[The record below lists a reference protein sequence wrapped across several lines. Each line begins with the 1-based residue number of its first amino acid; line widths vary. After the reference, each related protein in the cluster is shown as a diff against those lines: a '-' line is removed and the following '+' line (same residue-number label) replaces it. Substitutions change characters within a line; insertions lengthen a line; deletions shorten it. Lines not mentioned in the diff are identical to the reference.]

1 MKSQKGTPNQKKQT
15 TLTSFFTPKTP
26 KTPTHPKTHNVL
38 SDHKKNV
45 ETDDNREP
53 VKNKLVVEES
63 EKPTKKQKRNVVI
76 SDDEDMEVGPVKF
89 PSTPAVDLNSFKM
102 SPSPRDP
109 KCNAKLIIATLRK
122 IESTPS
128 KLKPQSRTEKFKEKN
143 EERYSWLLDVRDEN
157 KRTVSDP
164 DHDPRTLYVP
174 KSAWNSFTP
183 FEKQFW
189 EIKSKHWDTVVFFK
203 KGKFFELYEN
213 DADIGHQQFDLKLT
227 DRVNMRMVGVP
238 ESSFHHWASQ
248 FIAKGY
254 KVAKVEQMEN
264 AIGKS
269 IRDKETPS
277 KKDDKIIRRELTS
290 VLTSGTIVDGGLLT
304 TDMSTFCMSIKEE
317 QPNPNLPPHF
327 GISFVDTATS
337 EFNVSYFQDD
347 ISRTQFETLI
357 TQVKPKELVLEKGGI
372 SKESMKILRNNLD
385 NPLYNFLTKQTEF
398 WNAEITTDELN
409 RGIYFKQDNSMDVDM
424 DDALK
429 FKCWPE
435 AIQKISKEPVALSAF
450 GGLLSY
456 LRTLKLDRSLL
467 SASNIHSYDPVR
479 SSNSLILDGQT
490 LINLE
495 IFQNTND
502 GGDKGTLF
510 KLLNHCSTPFG
521 KRLFKRWLC
530 YPLQSVE
537 GINRRLDAIEDL
549 IGQSALVDDLKLCLK
564 KLPDLERVISRIHS
578 GNCLVKDFVNALKA
592 FESIKEILGELGETK
607 DKVKSRA
614 LLNIINF
621 NFPKV
626 LEESIQYFNDSFDQK
641 LAFDTGKIQ
650 LNPGY
655 DETYDEMVQTIS
667 KVEQKL
673 EQYKKECEKK
683 IGCKIA
689 YKDIGKEIYQL
700 EVPLKQKVPNDWNSM
715 SKTSAVNRY
724 YTSNLRNLINDL
736 LEAREH
742 CESAMRTI
750 KTRVYGKFD
759 ENYDAW
765 MKIINNIGELDCLFS
780 LAQCTKNLQEPVC
793 RPEFI
798 ESSVSVLE
806 MQDMRHPCVME
817 SVGSDYIPNDVNLGG
832 DNSTMILLTGPNM
845 GGKSTLLRQTCIAV
859 IMAQLGCFVPAS
871 KFRLAPFD
879 RIFTRIGAN
888 DNIMAGQSTFM
899 VELSETSKI
908 LKDATPRSL
917 VILDELGRGTST
929 FDGYAIAYAVLYH
942 LIVNIGC
949 LGLFSTHYGTLT
961 DEFEKNPLVSLKY
974 MSFHVD
980 QESKQVVFLYK
991 LVDGKC
997 PESYGMNV
1005 AKMANIPSSIVAYA
1019 EQVAEEF
1026 EKTQIL
1032 KAKEVESDCSLTT
1045 LASFKGIV
1053 SGENLKNIWKS
1064 LQ

>member
-1 MKSQKGTPNQKKQT
+1 MKSQKSTPNQKKQT
-15 TLTSFFTPKTP
+15 ALTDFFSPKTP

-38 SDHKKNV
+38 TDRKSNV
-45 ETDDNREP
+45 ETESLHET
-53 VKNKLVVEES
+53 VKQKLQEVEIG
-63 EKPTKKQKRNVVI
+63 KPAKKQKRNNVI
-76 SDDEDMEVGPVKF
+76 SDDEEMEDPECKPVNATPKIDLQSF
-89 PSTPAVDLNSFKM
+89 KMTPSPSTPKFT
-102 SPSPRDP
+102 P
-109 KCNAKLIIATLRK
+109 RK
-122 IESTPS
+122 IDSTPS
-128 KLKPQSRTEKFKEKN
+128 KLKTATRTEKFKEKN

-157 KRTVSDP
+157 KRPVGDP
-164 DHDPRTLYVP
+164 EYDPRTLYVP

-189 EIKSKHWDTVVFFK
+189 EIKCKHWDTVVFFK

-213 DADIGHQQFDLKLT
+213 DADVGHQQFDLKLT

-277 KKDDKIIRRELTS
+277 KKEDKIIRRELTS
-290 VLTSGTIVDGGLLT
+290 VLTLGTIVDGGLLT
-304 TDMSTFCMSIKEE
+304 TDMSTFCMAIKEE
-317 QPNPNLPPHF
+317 QPNPSLPPSF

-347 ISRTQFETLI
+347 LNRTQFETLI
-357 TQVKPKELVLEKGGI
+357 TQIKPKELVLEKGGI

-385 NPLYNFLTKQTEF
+385 NPLYNFLTKQSEF

-409 RGIYFKQDNSMDVDM
+409 RGIYFNGENDMDVDM
-424 DDALK
+424 NDDLK

-435 AIQKISKEPVALSAF
+435 AIQKISQEPLALSSF

-456 LRTLKLDRSLL
+456 LRTLKLDRSLV
-467 SASNIHSYDPVR
+467 SAGNVHIYDPVR
-479 SSNSLILDGQT
+479 SSSSLILDGQT

-495 IFQNTND
+495 IFQNTSD
-502 GGDKGTLF
+502 GGEKGTLF
-510 KLLNHCSTPFG
+510 KLLNHCVTPFG

-530 YPLQSVE
+530 YPLRSVE
-537 GINRRLDAIEDL
+537 SINYRLDAIEDL
-549 IGQSALVDDLKLCLK
+549 TEISGSL
-564 KLPDLERVISRIHS
+564 DLERVISRIHS
-578 GNCLVKDFVNALKA
+578 GNCLVKDFVNALTA
-592 FESIKEILGELGETK
+592 FESIRDILNELQTYK
-607 DKVKSRA
+607 NTFKSKA
-614 LLNIINF
+614 LLNILNF
-621 NFPKV
+621 SFPSV
-626 LEESIQYFNDSFDQK
+626 LEESIRYFKESFDQK

-650 LNPGY
+650 LNQGY
-655 DETYDEMVQTIS
+655 DEAYDEMVQTVRE
-667 KVEQKL
+667 VEQKL

-683 IGCKIA
+683 IGCKITF
-689 YKDIGKEIYQL
+689 KDIGKEIYQL
-700 EVPLKQKVPNDWNSM
+700 EVPLKQKVPNDWSSM
-715 SKTSAVNRY
+715 SKTSNVNRY
-724 YTSNLRNLINDL
+724 YTLNLRNLINDL

-742 CESAMRTI
+742 CEAAMRTI
-750 KTRVYGKFD
+750 KLRVYEKFD
-759 ENYDAW
+759 QNYNDW
-765 MKIINNIGELDCLFS
+765 MRIINNIAQLDCLFS
-780 LAQCTKNLQEPVC
+780 LTQCTKNLQEPVC
-793 RPEFI
+793 RPEFV
-798 ESSVSVLE
+798 ESDVSILE
-806 MQDMRHPCVME
+806 MEDMRHPCVME
-817 SVGSDYIPNDVNLGG
+817 SIGSDYIPNDVNLGG
-832 DNSTMILLTGPNM
+832 ENSTMILLTGPNM

-871 KFRLAPFD
+871 KFRLTPFD

-942 LIVNIGC
+942 LIINVGC

-961 DEFEKNPLVSLKY
+961 NEFENNPLVSLKY

-980 QESKQVVFLYK
+980 EDSKQVVFLYK

-1005 AKMANIPSSIVAYA
+1005 AKMANIPPSIVSYA

-1026 EKTQIL
+1026 EKTQML
-1032 KAKEVESDCSLTT
+1032 KAKEIECDLNLTT

-1053 SGENLKNIWKS
+1053 SGENIINIWKS

>member
-26 KTPTHPKTHNVL
+26 KTPTHPKSHNVL

-53 VKNKLVVEES
+53 VKKKLVVEES
-63 EKPTKKQKRNVVI
+63 EKPIKKQKRNVVI
-76 SDDEDMEVGPVKF
+76 SDDE
-89 PSTPAVDLNSFKM
+89 AVDLNSFKM

-109 KCNAKLIIATLRK
+109 KCNAKLIIATPRK

-164 DHDPRTLYVP
+164 DYDPRTLYVP

-357 TQVKPKELVLEKGGI
+357 TQVKPKELVLEK
-372 SKESMKILRNNLD
+372 
-385 NPLYNFLTKQTEF
+385 
-398 WNAEITTDELN
+398 
-409 RGIYFKQDNSMDVDM
+409 
-424 DDALK
+424 
-429 FKCWPE
+429 
-435 AIQKISKEPVALSAF
+435 
-450 GGLLSY
+450 
-456 LRTLKLDRSLL
+456 LKLDRSLL